1 MKRHL
6 SMLLGLACMSFIYTG
21 CTKDPLNNLST
32 DESVIYITDHD
43 SSINFSNYKTFSISD
58 SVAVITN
65 GNVKKQ
71 LTAVDSAYINAVTNH
86 MEQEGYTLVSKKQ
99 NPDVGVDVNRIIS
112 TTTGVISYGDYWD
125 DYNSYWDP
133 YYWGYPGY
141 GYYIPYAYSVY
152 QIKEGAISVDML
164 DLKNA
169 AQNKKI
175 NVIWTGLIRG
185 EGIFNI
191 TAADSGVQALFAQ
204 SPYLKIN

>member
-6 SMLLGLACMSFIYTG
+6 LMLLGLAGISLLYTG
-21 CTKDPLNNLST
+21 CTKDPLNNLNT
-32 DESVIYITDHD
+32 DESRIYITDHD

-58 SVAVITN
+58 SVAVIDN

-71 LTAVDSAYINAVTNH
+71 LGDVDSAYINAVTKYMN
-86 MEQEGYTLVSKKQ
+86 QEGYMLVSKEQ

-112 TTTGVISYGDYWD
+112 TSTGVISYGDYWGYYD
-125 DYNSYWDP
+125 SYWDP

-141 GYYIPYAYSVY
+141 GYYLPYAYSIY
-152 QIKEGAISVDML
+152 QIKQGAISVDIL

-175 NVIWTGLIRG
+175 NVVWTGLIRG
-185 EGIFNI
+185 SGIFN
-191 TAADSGVQALFAQ
+191 AAVADSQVKALFDQ
-204 SPYLKIN
+204 SPYLKTN